1 MRHIIIFLGFFL
13 IWTSYS
19 YSQQLDDK
27 QLFDDLKL
35 LRLKVITDSVIG
47 KKYYYDF
54 TKVADCNK
62 TCISYLGQI
71 KTDKN
76 KSYKILTCFYVH
88 GQSCRG
94 ASRIVIYD
102 LDNKYI
108 GNYFVTMPSDLPDTI
123 INNNLV
129 YSKVNL
135 DCKFRKGTKISFE
148 NGLPETIFIPCDKA
162 DNGDLYSFS
171 NKE

>member
-1 MRHIIIFLGFFL
+1 MRHFIIFLGFIL

-19 YSQQLDDK
+19 FSQQVDDK
-27 QLFDDLKL
+27 KSFDDLKL
-35 LRLKVITDSVIG
+35 LRLKVIKDSVVG

-54 TKVADCNK
+54 TKEVNCNK

-76 KSYKILTCFYVH
+76 KIYKILTCFYVH

-94 ASRIVIYD
+94 TSRMVIYN
-102 LDNKYI
+102 LKNEYI
-108 GNYFVTMPSDLPDTI
+108 GNYYMSMPNDLPDTI

-129 YSKVNL
+129 YSKANL
-135 DCKFRKGTKISFE
+135 ECKFRKGTKISFK

-162 DNGDLYSFS
+162 NNGDLYSFS
-171 NKE
+171 NNE